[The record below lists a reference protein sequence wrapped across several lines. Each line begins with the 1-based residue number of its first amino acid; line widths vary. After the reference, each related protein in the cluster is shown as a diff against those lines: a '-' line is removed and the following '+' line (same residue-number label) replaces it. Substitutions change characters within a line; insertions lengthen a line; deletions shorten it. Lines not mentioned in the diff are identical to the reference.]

1 MRLTSKVLILIIM
14 ATLIPLSIVFFS
26 YIMVSTLNDKSTF
39 LFYAITAIIIALVMV
54 IVLAFVVSNSISKPI
69 VELSMISERVSMG
82 ELETEVPH
90 QDRDDEIGLL
100 AKSIERLRRSLK
112 IAIDSLEE
120 ALR

>member
-1 MRLTSKVLILIIM
+1 
-14 ATLIPLSIVFFS
+14 
-26 YIMVSTLNDKSTF
+26 MVSTLNDKSTF

>member
-1 MRLTSKVLILIIM
+1 VRLTSKVLILIIM